1 MNKMYKC
8 INKNN
13 CYILL
18 MYEGLT
24 PSSNMRIIGQSTWEQ
39 DGSEIAGAREQAW
52 HAHSCKCGSIA
63 VYDEP
68 SSNSHCQTQ
77 SADSAMSHTLGDIF
91 EVRSCGAPFS
101 GMNLGTNS
109 SKSASAT
116 HPWQR
121 FRTPSRVHQLAQ
133 EMPVQR
139 NRKPDKRGGG
149 HMSLPVCVCALCV

>member
-1 MNKMYKC
+1 MVMC
-8 INKNN
+8 E
-13 CYILL
+13 LL
-18 MYEGLT
+18 GRAHGNRMVL
-24 PSSNMRIIGQSTWEQ
+24 RLR
-39 DGSEIAGAREQAW
+39 AREQAW

-121 FRTPSRVHQLAQ
+121 FRTPSRACTNWH
-133 EMPVQR
+133 
-139 NRKPDKRGGG
+139 RKCPFNGTG
-149 HMSLPVCVCALCV
+149 SLTKEGVVTCHSQ